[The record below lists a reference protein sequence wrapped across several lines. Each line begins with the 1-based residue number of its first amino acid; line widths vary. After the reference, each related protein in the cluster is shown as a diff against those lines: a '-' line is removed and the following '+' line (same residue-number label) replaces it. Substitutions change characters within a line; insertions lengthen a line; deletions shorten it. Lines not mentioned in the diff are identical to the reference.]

1 MGLAKIEASIE
12 VVGLLDG
19 VLDVPFDTGD
29 RLECGHAPLGP
40 GLLNDQVE
48 PLPENLA
55 VFIHRMLIHS
65 MRVGLF

>member
-29 RLECGHAPLGP
+29 SLECGLAALGP

-55 VFIHRMLIHS
+55 VLIHGRPIHS
-65 MRVGLF
+65 VSVGLL